1 MFRVFWLYF
10 PIFDFEELGFGRTTE
25 RQAIERKERK
35 ERSNK
40 ARTELEK

>member
-25 RQAIERKERK
+25 RQAKERK